1 MRTLGVLSDDDQIG
15 IALFRD
21 AGDLLLATS
30 QQDFPVMHG
39 GSVVGLL
46 TRNALM
52 RAMLSQGPD
61 GYVAGAM
68 DREFIRLSPDADL
81 SEALTKSKGT
91 CALVMDGDTLL
102 GLLTS
107 ENLSEFLVLR
117 QIRLMQERSRAS

>member
-1 MRTLGVLSDDDQIG
+1 MVTDYRTLQHGDSI
-15 IALFRD
+15 RD
-21 AGDLLLATS
+21 ACDLLLATS

-61 GYVAGAM
+61 NYVAGAM
-68 DREFIRLSPDADL
+68 DREFIRLPPDVDHSQAL
-81 SEALTKSKGT
+81 SKSKGA
-91 CALVMDGDTLL
+91 CALVMEGDTLL
-102 GLLTS
+102 GLLTA

-117 QIRLMQERSRAS
+117 QIRLMQERSRGN